1 MKIVIAG
8 AGEVG
13 FHIAKLLSH
22 EAQNIIVIDTN
33 KDKLIKI
40 ESQLDVLTHRGDCAS
55 FKTLQHI
62 GISDTDILI
71 AVTEL
76 QNTNMMSCLI
86 AKKSGCKKVIARV
99 TNPEFLERQNILAL
113 QRAGIDMLISPEE
126 LAAREIFNLVEESV
140 FNEVHTFDNG
150 ALNLFGVI
158 LDERSRIINKT
169 VKEVSDIFGD
179 RINFIPIFIIRSNLH
194 NYETIIPRGKTEYK
208 LNDHVYFI
216 ALESA
221 RELIYKLTGRSHQNL
236 ADVMILGGG
245 RIGTK
250 TARLLKDA
258 QHNVKIIEREK
269 EKAYDLADQFH
280 DIMILN
286 GDGRDSDLLEEEG
299 ISEVDAFVAVT
310 GRSETN
316 IMACLLAKSKGVKKT
331 IALVENTDYIHLSQE
346 IGIDGFINK
355 KLMAANAIFKHI
367 RKGKVLDVTNLYDLQ
382 AEVLEFRVED
392 SSRIAN
398 MKISEL
404 KFPEKA
410 IVGGVVR
417 NGKGYIPIK
426 DFEIKPNDRVVVFSQ
441 PSSISAVEE
450 YFQTR

>member
-13 FHIAKLLSH
+13 FHIAKLLSN
-22 EAQNIIVIDTN
+22 EAQNIIIIDTN
-33 KDKLIKI
+33 KEKLTKI
-40 ESQLDVLTHRGDCAS
+40 ESQLDVLTHRGDAAS
-55 FKTLQHI
+55 FKTLTEV
-62 GISDTDILI
+62 GIAETDILI

-76 QNTNMMSCLI
+76 QNTNLMTCLI

-126 LAAREIFNLVEESV
+126 LAAKEIFNLIEESV

-158 LDERSRIINKT
+158 LDKRSSILNKT
-169 VKEVSDIFGD
+169 VKEVSDMYGNK
-179 RINFIPIFIIRSNLH
+179 INFIPIFIIRSNIH

-208 LNDHVYFI
+208 EDDHVYFI
-216 ALESA
+216 ALETA
-221 RELIYKLTGRSHQNL
+221 KELIYNLTGKQHQNL
-236 ADVMILGGG
+236 SDVMILGGG

-250 TARLLKDA
+250 TARLLRDA
-258 QHNVKIIEREK
+258 NHGVKIIERDK
-269 EKAYDLADQFH
+269 NKAIDLADQFS
-280 DIMILN
+280 DILILN

-299 ISEVDAFVAVT
+299 ISEVDAFIAVT

-331 IALVENTDYIHLSQE
+331 VALVENTDYIHLSQE

-382 AEVLEFRVED
+382 AEVLEFRVD
-392 SSRIAN
+392 DRSKISY

-404 KFPEKA
+404 KFPQNA

-417 NGKGYIPIK
+417 NGKGFIPTR
-426 DFEIKPNDRVVVFSQ
+426 DFVIKPNDRVVVFSQ
-441 PSSISAVEE
+441 PTCINKVEE
-450 YFQTR
+450 YFEIK

>member
-1 MKIVIAG
+1 MKIIIAG

-13 FHIAKLLSH
+13 FHIAKLLSN
-22 EAQNIIVIDTN
+22 EALNIIVVDT
-33 KDKLIKI
+33 DKEKLEKI
-40 ESQLDVLTHRGDCAS
+40 ESHIDVLTHRGDCAS
-55 FKTLQHI
+55 FKTLDEI
-62 GISDTDILI
+62 GIEDANILI
-71 AVTEL
+71 AVTDL
-76 QNTNMMSCLI
+76 QNTNLMSALI

-99 TNPEFLERQNILAL
+99 TNPEFLERKNILAM

-126 LAAREIFNLVEESV
+126 LAAKEIFNLVEESV
-140 FNEVHTFDNG
+140 FNEVHSFDNG
-150 ALNLFGVI
+150 ALNLFGII
-158 LDERSRIINKT
+158 LDQNANVLEKT
-169 VKEVSDIFGD
+169 VREVSENYGNA
-179 RINFIPIFIIRSNLH
+179 INFIPIFIIRSSVGT
-194 NYETIIPRGKTEYK
+194 YETIIPRGDTVYK
-208 LNDHVYFI
+208 KDDHVYFI
-216 ALESA
+216 ALETA
-221 RELIYKLTGRSHQNL
+221 RELIYKLSGKKHQNL

-250 TARLLKDA
+250 TAQLLK
-258 QHNVKIIEREK
+258 QSKHNVKIIERDQQ
-269 EKAYDLADQFH
+269 KAYDVADNH
-280 DIMILN
+280 PDILVLH

-382 AEVLEFRVED
+382 AEVLEFKVEEK
-392 SSRIAN
+392 SKISF
-398 MKISEL
+398 MKIGDL
-404 KFPEKA
+404 KFPKHA

-417 NGKGYIPIK
+417 AGKGYIPTK
-426 DFEIKPNDRVVVFSQ
+426 DFEIKPHDRVVVFSQ
-441 PSSISAVEE
+441 PGCINKIEE
-450 YFQTR
+450 FFDV